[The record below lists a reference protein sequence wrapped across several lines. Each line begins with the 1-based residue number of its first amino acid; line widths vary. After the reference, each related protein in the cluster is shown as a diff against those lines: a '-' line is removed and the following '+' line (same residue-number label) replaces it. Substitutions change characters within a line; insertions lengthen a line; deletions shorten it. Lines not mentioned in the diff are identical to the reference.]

1 MAGQFRG
8 CLRGFSGGGVTAP
21 EPTVTQMDLM
31 VSRGQSLALGPNIG
45 AQFAPSGERWRDV
58 LSSNSRVR
66 MLSGLRRPDG
76 VEIINVTNPLLQGYD
91 TAYPATGDAPA
102 RVQTIAPTGQV
113 AAYELIKTVPE
124 TAAIGFQ
131 FHDAGGQSV
140 ENLDD
145 DPATG
150 TAGVLAPYENL
161 VFWAGQAVSHWS
173 GRGLSVAAPWFIY
186 DQGEA
191 DIAQPAGW
199 WATGFAETYG
209 DTVAA
214 VMSATGQA
222 QPPDLYLMQTGG
234 YMDKAPG
241 SHWVVLDQ
249 VEEIRAN
256 GGVLVGPGWAHLIDN
271 ADGRGVHMSLYGH
284 MQRSLLQAVA
294 IRETEAGNPWTI
306 MPPASAARVGD
317 TITIALPLRPAEV
330 LVSAA
335 GKYAAFGGDPANLG
349 LEVEGGGSI
358 TAVSLAGNE
367 ITVEVTGTVS
377 HITHAFQS
385 PGIDYRD
392 HVDADGLGYATH
404 RGLIKTSWAE
414 TVQIGG
420 LDVVLERFV
429 PTFRIQVSEAGP
441 IYPAQTPAGT
451 LLQIG
456 HSSLNETAPQLQ
468 AFWPGG
474 SVITDMGSDSNSTVT
489 VWDGNGPARNGT
501 YDFVVLTEMDLIS
514 PDTYWVFP
522 PPGSAEGIERLQHQ
536 YWLLQEADDR
546 GAPFAFYLQARLQ
559 GQAPTEVQSNAEI
572 ARYYCWW
579 LMQHS
584 GRQIPLIDAD
594 QIVERML
601 AAGVPTAEIYRDPS
615 HFEPRARSAFAA
627 AQYMVFA
634 KQLPAGYAATDPIG
648 AEAVMTT
655 LQSDWW
661 AGFGGT
667 ERRAMWAGADP
678 LPSPDPRPGAGASSD
693 ALSLTSDAYEGPAL
707 SGNAPTVSGTVMTF
721 DGNGQWAPDNL
732 PLGPQKYICAAIRF
746 PAVPA
751 DASLLFASSDAT
763 SLFANPQVAI
773 ETSGGLWRA
782 VYYDDPDVMIVVAT
796 GTAATTSWTTLE
808 MWTDGATLG
817 ISIDGAAD
825 VTGTLPGP
833 APDTDSLRL
842 FWTAAAIEAVQ
853 VTARNTVP
861 DAAERASIRAA
872 ASARVP

>member
-1 MAGQFRG
+1 MPDILSDINRSIIDGAIA
-8 CLRGFSGGGVTAP
+8 VYI
-21 EPTVTQMDLM
+21 
-31 VSRGQSLALGPNIG
+31 GPNC
-45 AQFAPSGERWRDV
+45 
-58 LSSNSRVR
+58 
-66 MLSGLRRPDG
+66 
-76 VEIINVTNPLLQGYD
+76 VE
-91 TAYPATGDAPA
+91 
-102 RVQTIAPTGQV
+102 VQA
-113 AAYELIKTVPE
+113 
-124 TAAIGFQ
+124 
-131 FHDAGGQSV
+131 
-140 ENLDD
+140 
-145 DPATG
+145 
-150 TAGVLAPYENL
+150 
-161 VFWAGQAVSHWS
+161 
-173 GRGLSVAAPWFIY
+173 
-186 DQGEA
+186 
-191 DIAQPAGW
+191 
-199 WATGFAETYG
+199 
-209 DTVAA
+209 
-214 VMSATGQA
+214 
-222 QPPDLYLMQTGG
+222 
-234 YMDKAPG
+234 
-241 SHWVVLDQ
+241 
-249 VEEIRAN
+249 
-256 GGVLVGPGWAHLIDN
+256 
-271 ADGRGVHMSLYGH
+271 ADG
-284 MQRSLLQAVA
+284 
-294 IRETEAGNPWTI
+294 
-306 MPPASAARVGD
+306 
-317 TITIALPLRPAEV
+317 EV
-330 LVSAA
+330 LVPTSSVSVAPVIISTA
-335 GKYAAFGGDPANLG
+335 TISGGP
-349 LEVEGGGSI
+349 EIGSI
-358 TAVSLAGNE
+358 VGGPASTFSGTPAPVVTHSWYKDGVIVNGEDSLTIDTSNYEDGEYQRRDTARNSAGS
-367 ITVEVTGTVS
+367 VVVTTN
-377 HITHAFQS
+377 
-385 PGIDYRD
+385 
-392 HVDADGLGYATH
+392 
-404 RGLIKTSWAE
+404 
-414 TVQIGG
+414 TVQI
-420 LDVVLERFV
+420 
-429 PTFRIQVSEAGP
+429 EAGP

-678 LPSPDPRPGAGASSD
+678 LPSPDPRPGA

-732 PLGPQKYICAAIRF
+732 PLGAQKYICAAIRF
-746 PAVPA
+746 PVVAA

-763 SLFANPQVAI
+763 SLFANPQIAI

-782 VYYDDPDVMIVVAT
+782 VYYDDPDVMFVVST
-796 GTAATTSWTTLE
+796 GTAATTSWTILE
-808 MWTDGATLG
+808 LWTDGTTLG

-842 FWTAAAIEAVQ
+842 FWTGGAIEAVQ

-861 DAAERASIRAA
+861 DATERASIRAA